1 MKKWPV
7 NHLTADDLDAFHS
20 ASLSDAAREHLAE
33 CEDCR
38 TMAELDHAVLLALAT
53 LPSYAPA
60 PDFADRV
67 VARVQRPAFAIGRV
81 LAPKLPATW
90 TRRALAATL
99 VLGLGASAVWT
110 LLNRTLLLSWI
121 NLAAAETGRTIW
133 LGVRVAATNLTS
145 QPWYAPLR
153 DFASSPGRLALVI
166 SGCLVVYVV
175 ALAAMRRL
183 LTPPSRPVPHGNW

>member
-1 MKKWPV
+1 MNRWPV

-38 TMAELDHAVLLALAT
+38 KMAELDRAVLAALAT

-60 PDFADRV
+60 PHFADRV
-67 VARVQRPAFAIGRV
+67 VAGVRRPAPV
-81 LAPKLPATW
+81 LVRGLPRLPASW
-90 TRRALAATL
+90 NRRALAASL
-99 VLGLGASAVWT
+99 FLGLGASVVWS
-110 LLNRTLLLSWI
+110 LLNRTLLLSWL

-133 LGVRVAATNLTS
+133 LGVRVAATNLTA

-166 SGCLVVYVV
+166 GGCLVGYVV
-175 ALAAMRRL
+175 ALAALRRL